1 MQRLALSQLKTQPRR
16 YVSLVL
22 AILIGTAFLAASFL
36 VGASSQA
43 TMTHSMGSAYA
54 NADLVV
60 LPDDEAAIPDE
71 GASEQDLPASMRLP
85 QLAGTPAAPG
95 PIGAVDGV
103 AEAYAGTQEYVEI
116 GPKGEGGMLLPMP
129 QHTELTGVEA
139 QAGRFPAWDADD
151 EVALDAATAE
161 RLDVQ
166 VGDELRVGRPGGE
179 TVTARVVGLSAQ
191 TVNPLLSAM
200 PQVWS
205 GHGVRE
211 VVAAPAGGDG
221 ASSAAANELQIALAE
236 GADAAQVRADV
247 EKVLAD
253 ESVSATVSTPDEA
266 VRERVADMAGANV
279 MGWVLGGFA
288 VLALLVTGLVIANTF
303 QVLVAQRTRESALL
317 RTLGATAAQVRR
329 GVLAEAAVVGLV
341 GSVLGAGLAVGL
353 TAGLIAA
360 VRTMPESSTA
370 RFGMSWTGL
379 GVAVAVGVL
388 VTVLAALRPAIAA
401 TRVSPLQA
409 MQPRQ
414 QVTADSRVGRLR
426 LVVGFVLA
434 LGGGAL
440 MVAGALNQWP
450 LPAIGGGALSF
461 LGVLL
466 LTGLFVPAAVKAA
479 SVLARPA
486 GVPGRL
492 AGLNAVRQRSRTA
505 ATASALLIGTTLVT
519 LFLVGGRTAQ
529 DQLDTLLDEQYP
541 VDLTVQA
548 QEDADLPELVRQA
561 RDVAGVETVAAA
573 WAVGETNDG
582 MPVYAVEP
590 EELRDVVGAVAA
602 EDRDRLGAAGTV
614 LSAQPSGE
622 PVSVDVAGRAREFA
636 SVSAGS
642 FGEAVYMTVADA
654 EALGW
659 SRDDAATPHDGTAS
673 EGGAATSQVML
684 ALDPDVKGGDL
695 RTLVDRVG
703 EIDGLQADALGG
715 GAPER
720 SMYAQM
726 VDMVMWIVV
735 VLLAVSVLIALI
747 GVANTLSLSTIER
760 TRENSLL
767 RALGLS
773 RGGLRRMIAIEAVLI
788 AAVAALLGVA
798 LGGFYGWAG
807 SQLVLGGITEQ
818 MQAGALVPVSVP
830 WVELGA
836 VVLVAGLAGLTA
848 SLLPSRRATRLSPVA
863 GMASM

>member
-211 VVAAPAGGDG
+211 VVAAPAGGGG

-360 VRTMPESSTA
+360 VRTMPESSAA

-541 VDLTVQA
+541 VDLTAQA
-548 QEDADLPELVRQA
+548 HEGANLPELVRQA

-659 SRDDAATPHDGTAS
+659 DRRDAGPEGT
-673 EGGAATSQVML
+673 TSQVMFSL
-684 ALDPDVKGGDL
+684 EDSAAGPQL
-695 RTLVDRVG
+695 RALVDDIG
-703 EIDGLQADALGG
+703 AIDGLQADAVGG

-735 VLLAVSVLIALI
+735 ALLAVSVLIALI

>member
-1 MQRLALSQLKTQPRR
+1 MRKLALSQLRTQPRR

-36 VGASSQA
+36 VSASSQA

-60 LPDDEAAIPDE
+60 LPDDGAAAPDE
-71 GASEQDLPASMRLP
+71 DVSEQDLPAAMRLP
-85 QLAGTPAAPG
+85 QLAGTPDQPG

-103 AEAYAGTQEYVEI
+103 AEAYAGTQDYVGI
-116 GPKGEGGMLLPMP
+116 GPKDEVGMLLPTP
-129 QHTELTGVEA
+129 QHTELTGVET
-139 QAGRFPAWDADD
+139 QVGRFPAWDADD
-151 EVALDAATAE
+151 EVALDEATAE
-161 RLDVQ
+161 RQGVR
-166 VGDELRVGRPGGE
+166 VGDALRLGLPDG
-179 TVTARVVGLSAQ
+179 VTSEVRVVGLSTQ
-191 TVNPLLSAM
+191 TSNPLLSAM
-200 PQVWS
+200 PQVWA
-205 GHGVRE
+205 GRGV
-211 VVAAPAGGDG
+211 VDSMTGAGAGTGGGAA
-221 ASSAAANELQIALAE
+221 SAAQELQIALAD
-236 GADAAQVRADV
+236 GADASRVRADV
-247 EKVLAD
+247 EAVLAD
-253 ESVSATVSTPDEA
+253 ASVSATVSTPDEA
-266 VRERVADMAGANV
+266 VRQRVTDLAGANV

-329 GVLAEAAVVGLV
+329 GVLVEAAVVGLI

-353 TAGLIAA
+353 TAGLIAV
-360 VRTMPESSTA
+360 VRTLPESGAA
-370 RFGMSWTGL
+370 RFGMSWPGL

-388 VTVLAALRPAIAA
+388 VTVLAALRPALAA

-414 QVTADSRVGRLR
+414 EVTADSRVGLLR
-426 LVVGFVLA
+426 LVLGLVLA

-440 MVAGALNQWP
+440 MLAGALNQWP
-450 LPAIGGGALSF
+450 IPAIGGGAVSF
-461 LGVLL
+461 VGVLML
-466 LTGLFVPAAVKAA
+466 AGLFVPAAVKAA

-548 QEDADLPELVRQA
+548 QEGADLPELVRQV
-561 RDVAGVETVAAA
+561 REVAGVETAAAA
-573 WAVGETNDG
+573 WAVGETDDG
-582 MPVYAVEP
+582 MPVYAVQSDG
-590 EELRDVVGAVAA
+590 LRDVVGAVAA
-602 EDRDRLGAAGTV
+602 EDRDRLGTAGTV
-614 LSAQPSGE
+614 LSARPSGE
-622 PVSVDVAGRAREFA
+622 PVGVDVGGRVREFA

-642 FGEAVYMTVADA
+642 FGDAVYMTVADA

-659 SRDDAATPHDGTAS
+659 DRAGGGEEAAT
-673 EGGAATSQVML
+673 TSQVML
-684 ALDPDVKGGDL
+684 SLEDSVAGAQL
-695 RTLVDRVG
+695 RTLVDEVG
-703 EIDGLQADALGG
+703 AIDGLQADALGG

-726 VDMVMWIVV
+726 VDLVMWIVV
-735 VLLAVSVLIALI
+735 ALLAVSVLIALI

-760 TRENSLL
+760 TRENALL

-788 AAVAALLGVA
+788 AGVSALLGVG
-798 LGGFYGWAG
+798 LGGLYGWAG
-807 SQLVLGGITEQ
+807 SQLVLGDITGQ
-818 MQAGALVPVSVP
+818 LQDAALVPVSVP
-830 WVELGA
+830 WLELGLVVA
-836 VVLVAGLAGLTA
+836 VAALAGLAA
-848 SLLPSRRATRLSPVA
+848 SLLPARRAARLSPVA
-863 GMASM
+863 GLAAV

>member
-266 VRERVADMAGANV
+266 VRERVADMAGASV

-659 SRDDAATPHDGTAS
+659 DRRDAGPEGT
-673 EGGAATSQVML
+673 TSQVMFSL
-684 ALDPDVKGGDL
+684 EDSAAGPQL
-695 RTLVDRVG
+695 RALVDDIG
-703 EIDGLQADALGG
+703 AIDGLQADAVGG

-735 VLLAVSVLIALI
+735 ALLAVSVLIALI